1 MEAVI
6 TTYFDTDWS
15 LSPRQAYV
23 FWKYNRSKYC
33 QWLHYKNRDQQGI
46 DIWDNHILKSM
57 VPGTTVVYDSQA
69 IFWKRLI
76 DNVRVVENAVP
87 KLVQPYVEILTPE
100 IDKSLIGTVSNL
112 ILYRPLSI
120 KLTTSLKD
128 YLTVPMLTRSGMT
141 PNLLTWLKDDAKIY
155 ISIGQEFF
163 HFNRFKY
170 TLLDFIELEAEKLY
184 QEFGLVLTMKVLSKN
199 DLANGNLKLI
209 FERQ

>member
-6 TTYFDTDWS
+6 TTYFDTDWN

-33 QWLHYKNRDQQGI
+33 QWLHYKNKDRQGI